1 MAETFSTIFT
11 TIVVFQ
17 SGLLVYIDEPFDTHV
32 VLSGLAQLPRV
43 SQCKRLLVTVHFRK
57 KRVVPGEL
65 FPQTI
70 ITIW

>member
-32 VLSGLAQLPRV
+32 VLSGLAQLPQV
-43 SQCKRLLVTVHFRK
+43 S
-57 KRVVPGEL
+57 
-65 FPQTI
+65 
-70 ITIW
+70 